1 VYRRVDNALVARI
14 VVNVDC
20 DAAQGRDF
28 GGEFVETGVV
38 LSACEL
44 AVACY
49 IVGYRLGAA
58 WGCSRCGNRRTV
70 RVRRT
75 GT

>member
-1 VYRRVDNALVARI
+1 MYRGVDNALVARI

-28 GGEFVETGVV
+28 GGEFVEAGVV
-38 LSACEL
+38 LSAFES

-49 IVGYRLGAA
+49 AVGYLGVGMQRVWESAY
-58 WGCSRCGNRRTV
+58 CSRS
-70 RVRRT
+70 
-75 GT
+75 